1 MQWFRSVLQG
11 VWGFLRGFG
20 VFVARHPDLVVEP
33 ALRVALIQL
42 CRTRPEY
49 ADQIEAALRKVAEA
63 VGGGQVKSP
72 EEAEELMEKV
82 LSDIGV
88 DDPFYASA
96 VMDFMDAFNAALSS
110 YIQMRGHNLGRFAKI
125 LNNLAD
131 SVREFRR
138 RIRKGQTQTELK

>member
-33 ALRVALIQL
+33 ALRIALIQL
-42 CRTRPEY
+42 CRSYPRY
-49 ADQIEAALRKVAEA
+49 ADQIEAALREA
-63 VGGGQVKSP
+63 ARAVKGGEVKRP
-72 EEAEELMEKV
+72 EELEELLKKA

-88 DDPFYASA
+88 DDPLYASA

-110 YIQMRGHNLGRFAKI
+110 YIQMRGHNLGRFVKI

-131 SVREFRR
+131 GVREFRKR
-138 RIRKGQTQTELK
+138 EAEAS